1 DNRSDGRSHIFRNN
15 TTSDGNETILATI
28 GDNTTFTGKVGMGN
42 AGITSSFEFPVN
54 IDINSSTTQQCGLE
68 VRQHT
73 SGNDARMRFQN
84 ANGKFCRFGMSNNG
98 DFFIEP
104 FNGVSY
110 TKHFKLDNDGNATF
124 AGDVSI
130 AGHHESGDGYLW
142 LWGSQDQTLTTSY
155 QAVGFSDDPKVVDSL
170 YSWSSQEEGIV
181 YINSDGRYK
190 ITADVSTYAY
200 NTTTRSQTKA
210 VIYVNGSAIDGTDMY
225 MYNRQTTEGASTGSA
240 TIITD
245 LEQDD
250 EVELRVKEI
259 SGICKTYGAG
269 CRLTIERI

>member
-1 DNRSDGRSHIFRNN
+1 MRIKDDDVEFY
-15 TTSDGNETILATI
+15 GN
-28 GDNTTFTGKVGMGN
+28 
-42 AGITSSFEFPVN
+42 
-54 IDINSSTTQQCGLE
+54 
-68 VRQHT
+68 
-73 SGNDARMRFQN
+73 
-84 ANGKFCRFGMSNNG
+84 
-98 DFFIEP
+98 
-104 FNGVSY
+104 
-110 TKHFKLDNDGNATF
+110 
-124 AGDVSI
+124 VSI
-130 AGHHESGDGYLW
+130 DGLHVSSDGYLW

-210 VIYVNGSAIDGTDMY
+210 VIYVNGNAIDGTDMY